1 MVWTC
6 VLSILIVLAADVPGQ
21 GPWPSAVRPPAAAPA
36 QAPRMSLIEFSAA
49 HRTGRV
55 LVLDVRSVSAFRSGH
70 IPGAVNVPLP
80 EVESRTDD
88 IRIRAMGRPVVA
100 YCACAQEQTSALA
113 AGLLIAA
120 GLDARALAG
129 GLDGWVARGGRIEK

>member
-1 MVWTC
+1 M
-6 VLSILIVLAADVPGQ
+6 
-21 GPWPSAVRPPAAAPA
+21 
-36 QAPRMSLIEFSAA
+36 
-49 HRTGRV
+49 

-70 IPGAVNVPLP
+70 IPGALNVPLP
-80 EVESRTDD
+80 EVESQAEN
-88 IRIRAMGRPVVA
+88 IRVRAAGRPVIA

-113 AGLLIAA
+113 AGFLIRA